1 MNTDAGG
8 SQTTAVSD
16 EISLVDL
23 WTILLRRKKTVIAV
37 FLIVLSTAI
46 VVTALMTPI
55 YESRAVVLI
64 GQVTDQLIENPDELV
79 YRLTEEYEVG
89 DSSEAIKELPF
100 VESVTVNK
108 KRANTVLEL
117 TARDTTAGGA
127 KTYLET
133 IVNKLFEKHNA
144 VFNKT
149 IELERRRL
157 DSMAK
162 QLSEL
167 DAHIK
172 QVNDLTT
179 HLKKSDPTQA
189 AVLAIESGK
198 YLTMKPALEEKFV
211 ALDIRLSD
219 LKTKPTQYLRKPTL
233 PRKTTKPRSI
243 LYVAVATFIGL
254 FMALFAA
261 FIHELIVKAER
272 DESVVGEE

>member
-1 MNTDAGG
+1 MNTEVTA
-8 SQTTAVSD
+8 SQTTTASD
-16 EISLVDL
+16 EISLLDL
-23 WTILLRRKKTVIAV
+23 WTILRRRKKTVIAV
-37 FLIVLSTAI
+37 FLVVLATAI

-64 GQVTDQLIENPDELV
+64 GQVSDQLIENTDELV

-89 DSSEAIKELPF
+89 DSSEAIKEPPY

-167 DAHIK
+167 DSQIR
-172 QVNDLTT
+172 QVNDLSTP
-179 HLKKSDPTQA
+179 LKNSDPNQA
-189 AVLAIESGK
+189 AVMVIESGK
-198 YLTMKPALEEKFV
+198 YLMMKPGLEKNLVDLE
-211 ALDIRLSD
+211 LMLSE
-219 LKTKPTQYLRKPTL
+219 LKSKPTQYLRKPTL
-233 PRKTTKPRSI
+233 PRKTEKPRPI
-243 LYVAVATFIGL
+243 LYIAVAIVFGL
-254 FMALFAA
+254 FLAFFAA
-261 FIHELIVKAER
+261 FIHEFIIKTRNEM
-272 DESVVGEE
+272 S